1 MKTLHHILL
10 LAATLLFAAVCVWLI
25 PRVNVNSDMT
35 QYLPDGS
42 AMKQGLEIM
51 TSEFDASEVQVPN
64 VKVMFEGL
72 DETQR
77 KDVAAQLAFYEDIK
91 SINYVTT
98 ADEQYTLY
106 RMLVPESVDLKQLG
120 CTIRENFENS
130 FDDGKEHAIVVETGQ
145 DGATPSFV
153 VIVVAVLVVILI
165 LLIMAK
171 SWLDPVI
178 LLFAMGI
185 AVVMNIGTNAF
196 LPNVSITTNYIG
208 SILQL
213 VLSLDYAVVLL
224 NRYRQELSD
233 SCSITESVNR
243 ALCSSFRPIMSSA
256 LTTIVGMLML
266 GFMRLKIGL
275 DMGVV
280 LAKGVICSLVCTFTM
295 LPAIIILCH
304 NALQRTTKRV
314 FIIPTDRLSRF
325 ATGHKISLTVFAMV
339 LFGTSLYFSQR
350 TDIYFSTNGES
361 QIEKIF
367 PEPNVTVMLYDTRDE
382 KEIIKVA
389 EQIAQDSAVKS
400 IISYPTLLKQQYPA
414 EGMSDYIHRLS
425 VEMADFA
432 PPIDEGQME
441 LLTPEVMRMLYYL
454 RSKSGDDLKVDFPSL
469 MTFVRDSCLD
479 NPMFADIIDSNI
491 RNQMALLDVM
501 LEQTDDNED
510 DEEDIVPERRE
521 KAETVAEVSQPAPAP
536 KPVSKP
542 APKPVLAAESHDN
555 AKAAETD
562 DKVAVI
568 DFFAKFHALYNTD
581 ETYQLTRLT
590 DTVALNER
598 MNPRQMSAFIGS
610 TVSQTKMVYSFKD
623 DGRKMTPITYV
634 NFLSDDLFNRK
645 ALQSMVSESQKQE
658 LRSRARLMNYAVA
671 DSRITPVEMSTLLAQ
686 LGYPV
691 SEERIRAIANPRAAV
706 QVKQIKDEV
715 AQTTPAVA
723 VVEQPSQEEQA
734 LLAQAAAE
742 RDRIA
747 KKKAQEKKRADRQ
760 AAKMDEMLHS
770 NRTYTAAEMTYNFHC
785 LGETINPI
793 FVELLYNY
801 YGSFNDYNDSLTM
814 SLEQMLTYVADT
826 MLYDRRFENFLDD
839 NSRQLIMS
847 TRNQIAGSIGML
859 SNDSHSIMVVQTT
872 LPDESADTYAFV
884 NKVQTVADAELEHPY
899 YLIGES
905 VMFSEMKNG
914 FNHEMLVVTILTA
927 LAIFLIVAISFRSL
941 VVPTILVLMVM
952 TAVYVNVI
960 YSGIVR
966 GDMLYLAYLVTQSIL
981 MGATIDYGILYTN
994 YYKENR
1000 LSMTKREAAREAYH
1014 GAIGTMMTSGLILV
1028 LGPGV
1033 MAILVDDVT
1042 IAAIVG
1048 SIAIGALV
1056 AILLIMLVLPGVL
1069 VACDK
1074 LVINGIFGRRNK

>member
-1 MKTLHHILL
+1 MKAFHHILL
-10 LAATLLFAAVCVWLI
+10 FGVTLIFACVCTWLMT
-25 PRVNVNSDMT
+25 RVNVNSDMT

-42 AMKQGLEIM
+42 PMKQGLEIM
-51 TSEFDASEVQVPN
+51 MSEFDASELQVPN

-72 DETQR
+72 NEKQR
-77 KDVAAQLAFYEDIK
+77 KDVAAQLAFYEDIQ

-98 ADEQYTLY
+98 EDEHYTLY
-106 RMLVPESVDLKQLG
+106 RLLVPESVDLKQLG
-120 CTIRENFENS
+120 RTIRDNFENS
-130 FDDGKEHAIVVETGQ
+130 FDDGVEHKILVETGQ
-145 DGATPSFV
+145 DGATPSFI

-165 LLIMAK
+165 LLIMAQ
-171 SWLDPVI
+171 SWLDPLI
-178 LLFAMGI
+178 LLAAMGI
-185 AVVMNIGTNAF
+185 AIVMNVGTNAF

-243 ALCSSFRPIMSSA
+243 ALRSSFRPILSSA
-256 LTTIVGMLML
+256 LTTVVGMMML

-280 LAKGVICSLVCTFTM
+280 LAKGVVCSLVCTFTI
-295 LPAIIILCH
+295 LPSILILFH
-304 NALQRTTKRV
+304 GALQRTGKRI
-314 FIIPTDRLSRF
+314 FLIPTDRLSRF

-339 LFGTSLYFSQR
+339 LFGSSLYFSQQ
-350 TDIYFSTNGES
+350 TDVYFSTNGES

-367 PEPNVTVMLYDTRDE
+367 PEPNMMVMLYDTRDE
-382 KEIIKVA
+382 KEIIHVA
-389 EQIAQDSAVKS
+389 EQLSQDSAVKS
-400 IISYPTLLKQQYPA
+400 IISYPTLLKQQYTA

-425 VEMADFA
+425 VEMAEFV
-432 PPIDEGQME
+432 PPIEEGSME

-454 RSKSGDDLKVDFPSL
+454 RSKAGDNLRVDFPSL
-469 MTFVRDSCLD
+469 MAFVRDSCLD

-501 LEQTDDNED
+501 LNQTDTEEE
-510 DEEDIVPERRE
+510 DEEEEVPEHHE
-521 KAETVAEVSQPAPAP
+521 TAETVVVVPQPAPAP
-536 KPVSKP
+536 KPV
-542 APKPVLAAESHDN
+542 PVP
-555 AKAAETD
+555 ETKNENTKD
-562 DKVAVI
+562 DVSDMVPVI
-568 DFFAKFHALYNTD
+568 DFFAKFHAQYNTD

-590 DTVALNER
+590 DTTLLR
-598 MNPRQMSAFIGS
+598 QKMNPRQMSDYIGS

-645 ALQSMVSESQKQE
+645 ALQSMVSENQKQE

-671 DSRITPVEMSTLLAQ
+671 NSRISAKDMSALLAQ
-686 LGYPV
+686 LGFNV
-691 SEERIRAIANPRAAV
+691 SDERVRAIANPRAAV
-706 QVKQIKDEV
+706 QVKQINETAPV
-715 AQTTPAVA
+715 ADVAKTETPV
-723 VVEQPSQEEQA
+723 VVETPVLS
-734 LLAQAAAE
+734 AQAIAE
-742 RDRIA
+742 RERLN
-747 KKKAQEKKRADRQ
+747 KKKEQERLRADRQ

-770 NRTYTAAEMTYNFHC
+770 NKTYTAAQMTNNFTI
-785 LGETINPI
+785 LGESINPI

-801 YGSFNDYNDSLTM
+801 YGSFIDYNDSLTM
-814 SLEQMLTYVADT
+814 TLEQMLTYVADT
-826 MLYDRRFENFLDD
+826 MVYDPRFENFLDD

-847 TRNQIAGSIGML
+847 TRNQVAGSIGML
-859 SNDSHSIMVVQTT
+859 SNDIHSIMVIQTT
-872 LPDESADTYAFV
+872 LPEESAATYAFV
-884 NKVQTVADAELEHPY
+884 DKVHSTCEAELQNPY

-905 VMFSEMKNG
+905 VMFSEMKDG

-966 GDMLYLAYLVTQSIL
+966 GDILYLAYLITQSIL

-1000 LSMTKREAAREAYH
+1000 HTMNKREAAREAYH
-1014 GAIGTMMTSGLILV
+1014 GAIGTIMTSGLILV
-1028 LGPGV
+1028 FGPGV
-1033 MAILVDDVT
+1033 MAVLVDDVT

-1048 SIAIGALV
+1048 SISVGAFV